1 KEELFMAVPKQKPS
15 RSRTHSRKAKLY
27 ASYKINVV
35 KCQKCG
41 EPKLPHRVCLNCG
54 YYGDKQILEIGE

>member
-1 KEELFMAVPKQKPS
+1 KQKPS

>member
-1 KEELFMAVPKQKPS
+1 MATPKQKAS
-15 RSRTHSRKAKLY
+15 RGQTHSRRAKFY
-27 ASYKINVV
+27 SAYKINVV
-35 KCQKCG
+35 KCPKCG